1 MVWFE
6 FEVSRGKIEKERYR
20 KSEWSVCIL
29 GNVDNDASEV
39 YYAENGKECSR
50 AHGPGGAELRCCDLR
65 LWPRE
70 QTRLPHWVVSSH
82 TNS

>member
-6 FEVSRGKIEKERYR
+6 FEVSRGTIDRDRDR

-39 YYAENGKECSR
+39 YYAENGK
-50 AHGPGGAELRCCDLR
+50 GAQGLIGQGVL
-65 LWPRE
+65 
-70 QTRLPHWVVSSH
+70 
-82 TNS
+82 N